1 MSRGGKAIRGAG
13 LGVAA
18 VAALVALASVRVVID
33 SHHELVE
40 AMQLDEAGE
49 YQAAVTGYRRALR
62 WYAPG
67 NPYSRAAGEALLR
80 LAREAESRGDTELA
94 LSAYRELRAGIM
106 ATRGVTTP
114 YSDLLERGGDRLEVL
129 GSNGGELGRSASRS
143 PSPTPKPWLA
153 LLALTGYALWVGS
166 VLGFTQ
172 RAFDREDRLIRS
184 RALRWLAGF
193 VIGFALFVAG
203 LLFA

>member
-1 MSRGGKAIRGAG
+1 M
-13 LGVAA
+13 
-18 VAALVALASVRVVID
+18 
-33 SHHELVE
+33 
-40 AMQLDEAGE
+40 
-49 YQAAVTGYRRALR
+49 
-62 WYAPG
+62 
-67 NPYSRAAGEALLR
+67 NLLR
-80 LAREAESRGDTELA
+80 LFRKPRAAIRAK
-94 LSAYRELRAGIM
+94 LSAE
-106 ATRGVTTP
+106 P
-114 YSDLLERGGDRLEVL
+114 D
-129 GSNGGELGRSASRS
+129 
-143 PSPTPKPWLA
+143 W